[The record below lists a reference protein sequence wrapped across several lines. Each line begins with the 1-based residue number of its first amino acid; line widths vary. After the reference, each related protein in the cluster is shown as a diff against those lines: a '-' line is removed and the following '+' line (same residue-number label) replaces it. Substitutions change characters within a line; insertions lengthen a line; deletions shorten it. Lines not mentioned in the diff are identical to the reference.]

1 MAFDFDGKGMIDSTN
16 KETDLDKYG
25 VWVKKPPR
33 SIEETTVLPEDF
45 SQELVQEDAMEEP
58 LLQEALQEP
67 ENSAIDDFESMAK
80 EETSDLSPFMDLED
94 ILDVDLSTEP
104 SQQETI
110 TEGIIDV
117 DFLDDFTNNISQN
130 LEKIEEE
137 FNPFPEPNP
146 QDEPKVAMELPPE
159 FTEESLAFMEEN
171 PLPVEDFTDAEGT
184 PVEETGFEESHQENQ
199 EIEISVDDF
208 LDESDEISLDEFL
221 SDSGEV
227 SLEPFID
234 TPAQEKNDILDELPM
249 EMELT
254 FDDDFAVKTTTD
266 PVSQMDD
273 SFTSENMDDFDQ
285 MFDNIVDE
293 AEVVEEPQ
301 EAPEPVVKAAIQDI
315 QFDEV
320 SEFDDFLSDFSEPEP
335 KQQEHKE
342 EAPKDYNLTVSM
354 DDDTLSTS
362 EIPETDSEQE
372 NNEEILLS
380 TPEQKEKNEKN
391 EESSIARLEITDYT
405 DKGYDSDDFDV
416 DKIMAEVED
425 IGEKTEEIQTEQD
438 VSSFVSSDNQQMQ
451 EESQKCITEKPEEAM
466 EFNQNEMDQPAV
478 SPTEELIRNIAGEI
492 ALLRNEIS
500 SLRNDF
506 EAFKCGKNT
515 ATEET
520 PVQEETSSGFFA
532 DDTGDDTIALSGDEL
547 SNIFN
552 TADFTEESVEAET
565 QLTDEDSDNG
575 LPSMDFDSETLEEP
589 VIDDDYFQ
597 DEDSDDFP
605 AEIDVPTG
613 IVAQQDQIF
622 EEIELEEEDQGTEEI
637 FEEEDTTE
645 SEFATDSFDVT
656 EEQLEE
662 YNNGDDTAES
672 FEDLTE
678 ESITEDF
685 VEPALDSFV
694 EEIVE
699 SEEEVIEEPL
709 VEEISDEPVET
720 VFESPQWEEPE
731 VTEEAEPVIEEI
743 TEEIVEPAVEEIT
756 EEVIEP
762 AVEEI
767 TEEIVEP
774 AVEEITEEVIEP
786 AVEEITE
793 EIVEPAVEEITEEV
807 IEPAIEEITEEVI
820 EPVAEELTDEPVET
834 VFESPQWEEPAVDE
848 TRGFA
853 SNTVEES
860 AFADDPLIIEEPVD
874 TISVAEEELLEEL
887 AEIPVTD
894 ALEDITEVEAVEE
907 VTEESAEEVVADEP
921 IAETEAEDAVEV
933 VEEPKTN
940 NLPDDL
946 KQDIKSVLSYMDQ
959 LLDNL
964 PEEKIAEFARS
975 EHFELYKKLFTEFGL

>member
-1 MAFDFDGKGMIDSTN
+1 MAFDFDGKDTIDSTN

-33 SIEETTVLPEDF
+33 NIEETTTLPEDF
-45 SQELVQEDAMEEP
+45 SQDLLPEDSTENS
-58 LLQEALQEP
+58 LLQEASQEP

-80 EETSDLSPFMDLED
+80 EETSDLSAFMDLED
-94 ILDVDLSTEP
+94 ILDEELVTEQP
-104 SQQETI
+104 LQQETFP
-110 TEGIIDV
+110 EGIIDV
-117 DFLDDFTNNISQN
+117 DFLDDFTNNISEN
-130 LEKIEEE
+130 LEEIEEE
-137 FNPFPEPNP
+137 FNPFPEPNS
-146 QDEPKVAMELPPE
+146 QEEPEVAMELPPE
-159 FTEESLAFMEEN
+159 FTEESLSFMEEN
-171 PLPVEDFTDAEGT
+171 TVSVEDFTDAEGK
-184 PVEETGFEESHQENQ
+184 PVEEIGFEAGPQGNQ
-199 EIEISVDDF
+199 EIEISIDDF

-227 SLEPFID
+227 SLETFID

-254 FDDDFAVKTTTD
+254 FDDDFAVKTATD

-273 SFTSENMDDFDQ
+273 SFTIENMDEFDQ

-293 AEVVEEPQ
+293 AEVPEETQQ
-301 EAPEPVVKAAIQDI
+301 EPEEVKTVIQDM

-320 SEFDDFLSDFSEPEP
+320 SEFDDFLSDFSQPEP
-335 KQQEHKE
+335 KQQEPKVE
-342 EAPKDYNLTVSM
+342 VQKDYNLTVTM
-354 DDDTLSTS
+354 DDETISTS
-362 EIPETDSEQE
+362 EIPETDSDQE

-380 TPEQKEKNEKN
+380 TPEPEEKNEKN

-405 DKGYDSDDFDV
+405 NKGYDSDDFDV

-425 IGEKTEEIQTEQD
+425 IGEKTEEIQPDQV
-438 VSSFVSSDNQQMQ
+438 VSSFESFDNQQMQ

-466 EFNQNEMDQPAV
+466 EFNQKEMEQPAV

-515 ATEET
+515 ATEDE
-520 PVQEETSSGFFA
+520 PAQQEEQQETSSGFFA
-532 DDTGDDTIALSGDEL
+532 DDSGDDTIALSGDEL

-565 QLTDEDSDNG
+565 QITDEDSDNG

-597 DEDSDDFP
+597 DDDADDFP

-637 FEEEDTTE
+637 FEEVEAAE
-645 SEFATDSFDVT
+645 SEFANDSFDVT

-662 YNNGDDTAES
+662 YNDGDNTVES
-672 FEDLTE
+672 FEELTE

-694 EEIVE
+694 EEIAE
-699 SEEEVIEEPL
+699 PEEEVFEEPVVEEI

-720 VFESPQWEEPE
+720 VFKSPQWDELEA
-731 VTEEAEPVIEEI
+731 TEEAEPVVEELVDEPVVEELIEEVVEPVAEET
-743 TEEIVEPAVEEIT
+743 TEEPLVEELIQEPVV
-756 EEVIEP
+756 EEVIE
-762 AVEEI
+762 
-767 TEEIVEP
+767 
-774 AVEEITEEVIEP
+774 
-786 AVEEITE
+786 
-793 EIVEPAVEEITEEV
+793 
-807 IEPAIEEITEEVI
+807 
-820 EPVAEELTDEPVET
+820 EPVAEELIDEPVET
-834 VFESPQWEEPAVDE
+834 VFESTQWDEPTVDE
-848 TRGFA
+848 TMGFA

-860 AFADDPLIIEEPVD
+860 AFANDPLIIEEPVD
-874 TISVAEEELLEEL
+874 TVTVAEEELLEEL

-894 ALEDITEVEAVEE
+894 ALEEITEAVAIEE
-907 VTEESAEEVVADEP
+907 VAEESAEEVVAEEVEP
-921 IAETEAEDAVEV
+921 AVEV
-933 VEEPKTN
+933 VEEVETEPVAEVVEEPVVEVAEETKTN

-964 PEEKIAEFARS
+964 PEDKIAEFARS

>member
-1 MAFDFDGKGMIDSTN
+1 MAFDFDGKDTIDSTN

-33 SIEETTVLPEDF
+33 NIEETTTLPEDF
-45 SQELVQEDAMEEP
+45 SQDLLPEDSTENS
-58 LLQEALQEP
+58 LLQEASQEP

-80 EETSDLSPFMDLED
+80 EETSDLSAFMDLED
-94 ILDVDLSTEP
+94 ILDEELVTEP
-104 SQQETI
+104 LQQETLP
-110 TEGIIDV
+110 EGIIDV
-117 DFLDDFTNNISQN
+117 DFLDDFTNNISEN
-130 LEKIEEE
+130 LEEIEEE
-137 FNPFPEPNP
+137 FNPFPEPNS
-146 QDEPKVAMELPPE
+146 QEEPEVAMELPPE
-159 FTEESLAFMEEN
+159 FTEEALSFMEEN
-171 PLPVEDFTDAEGT
+171 TVSVEDFTDAEGK
-184 PVEETGFEESHQENQ
+184 PVEETHLKDVFHALFEESLQGNQ
-199 EIEISVDDF
+199 EIEINIDDF
-208 LDESDEISLDEFL
+208 MADSDEVSLDEFL

-227 SLEPFID
+227 SLEAFID

-254 FDDDFAVKTTTD
+254 FDDDFAVKTATD
-266 PVSQMDD
+266 PVNQMDE
-273 SFTSENMDDFDQ
+273 SFSIESMDEFDQ

-293 AEVVEEPQ
+293 AEVPEETQ
-301 EAPEPVVKAAIQDI
+301 QKTEEVKAVIQDM

-320 SEFDDFLSDFSEPEP
+320 SEFDDFLSDFSQPEP
-335 KQQEHKE
+335 KQQEPKE
-342 EAPKDYNLTVSM
+342 EVQKDYNLTVTM
-354 DDDTLSTS
+354 DDDTISTS
-362 EIPETDSEQE
+362 EIPETDSDQE

-380 TPEQKEKNEKN
+380 TPKPEEKNEKN

-405 DKGYDSDDFDV
+405 NKGYDSDDFDV

-425 IGEKTEEIQTEQD
+425 IGEKTEEIQPDQV
-438 VSSFVSSDNQQMQ
+438 VSSFESFDNQQMQ

-466 EFNQNEMDQPAV
+466 EFNQKEMEQPAV

-506 EAFKCGKNT
+506 EAFKCGKDT
-515 ATEET
+515 ATEDE
-520 PVQEETSSGFFA
+520 PAQEEVQQETSSGFFA
-532 DDTGDDTIALSGDEL
+532 DDSDDDTIALSGDEL

-565 QLTDEDSDNG
+565 QITDEDSDNG

-597 DEDSDDFP
+597 DDDADDFP

-613 IVAQQDQIF
+613 IVAQQEQIF

-637 FEEEDTTE
+637 FEEVDTAE
-645 SEFATDSFDVT
+645 SEFANDSFDVT

-662 YNNGDDTAES
+662 YNDGDNTVES
-672 FEDLTE
+672 FEELTE

-694 EEIVE
+694 EEIAE
-699 SEEEVIEEPL
+699 PEEEVFEEPVVEEI

-720 VFESPQWEEPE
+720 VFKSTQWDELEA
-731 VTEEAEPVIEEI
+731 TEEAEPV
-743 TEEIVEPAVEEIT
+743 VEELV
-756 EEVIEP
+756 EEV
-762 AVEEI
+762 V
-767 TEEIVEP
+767 
-774 AVEEITEEVIEP
+774 
-786 AVEEITE
+786 
-793 EIVEPAVEEITEEV
+793 
-807 IEPAIEEITEEVI
+807 
-820 EPVAEELTDEPVET
+820 EPVAEETPEEPLVEEPVDEPVVEELVEEVVEPVAEETTEEPLVEELVDEPVET
-834 VFESPQWEEPAVDE
+834 VFESTQWDEPAVDE
-848 TRGFA
+848 TMGFA

-860 AFADDPLIIEEPVD
+860 AFANDPLIIEEPVD
-874 TISVAEEELLEEL
+874 TVTVAEEELLEEL

-894 ALEDITEVEAVEE
+894 ALEEITEAAAIEE
-907 VTEESAEEVVADEP
+907 VAEESAEEVEP
-921 IAETEAEDAVEV
+921 AVEV
-933 VEEPKTN
+933 VEEVEAEPVAEVIEEPVVEVVEETKTN

-964 PEEKIAEFARS
+964 PEDKIAEFARS

>member
-117 DFLDDFTNNISQN
+117 DFLDDFTNNISEN

-184 PVEETGFEESHQENQ
+184 PVEDFTDAKGTPVEETGFEESHQENQ
-199 EIEISVDDF
+199 EIEISVDNF
-208 LDESDEISLDEFL
+208 LDKSDEISLDEFL

-234 TPAQEKNDILDELPM
+234 TPAQEKNDILVELPM

-320 SEFDDFLSDFSEPEP
+320 SEFDDFLSDYSEPEP

-380 TPEQKEKNEKN
+380 TSEQKEKNEKN

-515 ATEET
+515 ATEEA

-699 SEEEVIEEPL
+699 PEEEVIEEPL

-731 VTEEAEPVIEEI
+731 VTEEAEPVVEEI

-786 AVEEITE
+786 AV
-793 EIVEPAVEEITEEV
+793 
-807 IEPAIEEITEEVI
+807 
-820 EPVAEELTDEPVET
+820 EELTDEPVET

-964 PEEKIAEFARS
+964 PEDKIAEFARS